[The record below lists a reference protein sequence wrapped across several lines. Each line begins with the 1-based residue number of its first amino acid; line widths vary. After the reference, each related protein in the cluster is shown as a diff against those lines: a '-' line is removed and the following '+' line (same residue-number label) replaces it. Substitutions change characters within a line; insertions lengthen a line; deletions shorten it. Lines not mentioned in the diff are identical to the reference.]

1 MDGDQDLLDTLAKVV
16 RAMVPARHDWWIV
29 ASAACRLH
37 GIDPGPVRDVDVL
50 LDERDLPAVLAPLG
64 LSPAPGT
71 SDGLFRSRCFVSWA
85 GAPLTIEFFAGFE
98 LCEAGRWAEVR
109 LQTREWRAFEGLELP
124 VPERQELTELLR
136 RFGRPKDLARAEL
149 LSPSGPF
156 PSR

>member
-1 MDGDQDLLDTLAKVV
+1 MNPDDALRETLQFVAK
-16 RAMVPARHDWWIV
+16 AMAPARHDWWIV

-50 LDERDLPAVLAPLG
+50 LDERDLAAVLVPLG

-85 GAPLTIEFFAGFE
+85 EAPLTVEFFAGFE
-98 LCEAGRWAEVR
+98 LCDGGRWNEVR
-109 LQTREWRAFEGLELP
+109 LQTREWHDLAGVELP
-124 VPERQELTELLR
+124 VPERQELADLLR
-136 RFGRPKDLARAEL
+136 RFGRTKDLARAEL
-149 LSPSGPF
+149 LSPSGPS

>member
-1 MDGDQDLLDTLAKVV
+1 MNPDDALRETLRLVA
-16 RAMVPARHDWWIV
+16 RAMSPARHDWWIV

-50 LDERDLPAVLAPLG
+50 LDERDLGAVLVPLG

-71 SDGLFRSRCFVSWA
+71 SDGLFRSRCFVSWN
-85 GAPLTIEFFAGFE
+85 GAPLTVEFFAGFE
-98 LCEAGRWAEVR
+98 LCEGGRWNEVR
-109 LQTREWRAFEGLELP
+109 LQTREWRGLDGLELP
-124 VPERQELTELLR
+124 VPQRLELATLLR

>member
-1 MDGDQDLLDTLAKVV
+1 MVPSDPLAATLRAVAD
-16 RAMVPARHDWWIV
+16 AMVPARHDWWIV

-37 GIDPGPVRDVDVL
+37 GIDPGVVRDVDVL
-50 LDERDLPAVLAPLG
+50 LDERDLAAVLVPLG

-71 SDGLFRSRCFVSWA
+71 SDGLFRSRCFVSWD
-85 GAPLTIEFFAGFE
+85 GTPLTVEFFAGFE
-98 LCEAGRWAEVR
+98 LREAGQWSEVR
-109 LQTREWRAFEGLELP
+109 LQTREWRGFDELELP
-124 VPERQELTELLR
+124 VPQRGELAALLR